1 MSAMEPLHVIV
12 AGAKK
17 CGTTSLFRYL
27 SSHPDVCPSRVKEL
41 DYFKGGGVWDVSA
54 YRACFRPAAQGSRPV
69 YLEASPEYLDQA
81 PAIAPR
87 IRRALP
93 DARLIFV
100 LRDPVQRFV
109 SDVRYQQRKSGR
121 IASELDLN
129 DVVRT
134 IAPGGRVVEDRV
146 EALAGPL
153 VEAVTIGRYAERLE
167 PFLDAFGPAQVFVGF
182 LEELGN
188 DPATFMRELCQ
199 FLGLSAACYASY
211 PFAVENRGRNVK
223 YVALNRHVERLTL
236 ALEPFF
242 NRFPATRRL
251 AREVYHR
258 LNPEVGEAP
267 AHRLEPAAAALLAR
281 YYQPSVA
288 ALQRTMRRHYPTRGL
303 PAWLHAQE
311 ETADGKS

>member
-1 MSAMEPLHVIV
+1 MEPLHVIV

-27 SSHPDVCPSRVKEL
+27 SSHPDVRPSRVKEL
-41 DYFKGGGVWDVSA
+41 NYFVDGGAWDVSA
-54 YRACFRPAAQGSRPV
+54 YHACFRPAAQETRPV

-81 PAIAPR
+81 SAIAPR

-100 LRDPVQRFV
+100 LRDPVRRFV

-121 IASELDLN
+121 IAPDLN
-129 DVVRT
+129 LNDLVRT
-134 IAPGGRVVEDRV
+134 VAPGGRVVEDRV
-146 EALAGPL
+146 EAPAGPL
-153 VEAVTIGRYAERLE
+153 LEALTIGRYAERLE

-182 LEELGN
+182 LEDLDA
-188 DPATFMRELCQ
+188 DPAAFMRALCQ
-199 FLGLSAACYASY
+199 FLGLSAACYATY

-242 NRFPATRRL
+242 NRFPVARRV
-251 AREVYHR
+251 ARGVYRR

-267 AHRLEPAAAALLAR
+267 AHQLEPAAAALLAR

-303 PAWLHAQE
+303 PAWLQAE
-311 ETADGKS
+311 EGTGNGRS